1 MVLQQE
7 LEVQVDNL
15 LKLVESQAAE
25 HQHHIKYL
33 NKIIDSQRRLV
44 NKLRADFRLIQV
56 VVGEGI
62 APAVE
67 EHELN

>member
-1 MVLQQE
+1 MILQQE
-7 LEVQVDNL
+7 LEVQIDNL
-15 LKLVESQAAE
+15 LKLVESQAVE

-33 NKIIDSQRRLV
+33 NKIIDSQRRLID
-44 NKLRADFRLIQV
+44 KFRSDFRLIQV

-62 APAVE
+62 APAAE